1 MNENTISENV
11 SELYNFTYRQYGVHC
26 AQQSGSLP
34 DSISGHLNSVYSK
47 FERDQRLDEQGII
60 DRITKLGNE
69 IQIEKSRIN
78 NSKAK
83 LLSSKENKENKQ
95 KEIDELEKEKV
106 ELHNGVD
113 GIDTPT
119 FVISA
124 FITVMLTLYLF
135 IFYSTSG
142 YSAIYGLKIDNV
154 FLNTDVFDEVASKG
168 GAAIAFIVFFPIIF
182 LGLGFLIHNSIE
194 ENKRREENKKPK
206 SYILIATLISITFI
220 ADAFIG
226 YKISETN
233 YNNRALLNDIEPWT
247 FSMVFSDIN
256 FYLIL
261 VLGFVVY
268 VIWGVL
274 LNFVLSHPY
283 LKSES
288 QQIIL
293 VREQINRRI
302 EEKLKEKSE
311 LTSQI
316 FQYEGDI
323 KNAED
328 SIEEKERLINRL
340 ENGSFPISTNDL
352 KAAVGEFMGGWI
364 EYIKLYYSN
373 NEAEILNNEAM
384 EIQNN
389 WLDLKITTLKNES

>member
-1 MNENTISENV
+1 MNDNTINENV
-11 SELYNFTYRQYGVHC
+11 SELYDFTYRQYGVNC
-26 AQQSGSLP
+26 ASQSGSLP
-34 DSISGHLNSVYSK
+34 DSLSGHLNSVYSK

-69 IQIEKSRIN
+69 IQIEKSNIN

-113 GIDTPT
+113 RIDTPT

-206 SYILIATLISITFI
+206 SYILIATLISITFV

-247 FSMVFSDIN
+247 FSMVFSDVN

-274 LNFVLSHPY
+274 LNSVLSHPY

-302 EEKLKEKSE
+302 EEKLTEKSE
-311 LTSQI
+311 LTSKI
-316 FQYEGDI
+316 FQFEGDI

-364 EYIKLYYSN
+364 EYIKLYYSK
-373 NEAEILNNEAM
+373 NEAENLNNEAM

-389 WLDLKITTLKNES
+389 WLDLKINTLKNES